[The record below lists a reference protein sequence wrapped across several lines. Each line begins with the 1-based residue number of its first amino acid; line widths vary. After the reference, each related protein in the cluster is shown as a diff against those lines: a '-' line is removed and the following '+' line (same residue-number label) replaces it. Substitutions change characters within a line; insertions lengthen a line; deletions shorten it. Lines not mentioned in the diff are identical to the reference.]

1 MDLIKHFWYL
11 VHVERQNETEL
22 KTVRTTLDSAI
33 FRQFG
38 ICFGLCDIAG

>member
-1 MDLIKHFWYL
+1 MSVAYEIYEVL
-11 VHVERQNETEL
+11 ERQNETEL